1 MAAGPITQVADIIVP
16 EIFTAYTQQLTEEK
30 ARLVQS
36 GVLSRNPLIDEKLAG
51 GGLTFNIPS
60 FNDLDNDADRVS
72 TDATDPRYNVGYSQ
86 SPIPNKITTAQEIA
100 VRLSRNNSWS
110 TADLAA
116 ALAGADPL
124 AAIANR
130 VGFYWARRLQAAFV
144 ATMVGLFN
152 DNEAVAGGTDTHV
165 QNDMTNDISGTFAD
179 GVTTFSAE
187 AFIDAVQTMGDSQQ
201 DIVACMV
208 HSVVF
213 SRMQKNNLIDMIP
226 DARGEIT
233 IPTFLGREVI
243 VDDGLPNGVAGGLTA
258 GDYSSWLFGVGA
270 VGLGVGSAKVPTEVS
285 RRADGGNGGGQD
297 VLHSR
302 VEWSI
307 HPAGHRYAG
316 TAPDGGPA
324 NGSLQT
330 PAANELSH
338 AGSWSRIFAER
349 KQIKIARLI
358 TTES

>member
-1 MAAGPITQVADIIVP
+1 MAAGPLTQVADLIVP
-16 EIFTAYTQQLTEEK
+16 EIFTPYTQQLTEEK

-36 GVLSRNPLIDEKLAG
+36 GVLTRNPLIDEKLAG

-72 TDATDPRYNVGYSQ
+72 TDATDPRYAAAFAQTIV
-86 SPIPNKITTAQEIA
+86 PNKIVTAQEIA

-110 TADLAA
+110 TANLAG

-144 ATMVGLFN
+144 ATCVGVFN
-152 DNEAVAGGTDTHV
+152 DNAAAPAGTDTHL
-165 QNDMTNDISGTFAD
+165 QNDMTNDISGTFTD

-201 DIVACMV
+201 DIVAVMC
-208 HSVVF
+208 HSVVYA
-213 SRMQKNNLIDMIP
+213 RMQKNNLIDMIP
-226 DARGEIT
+226 DARGEIK

-243 VDDGLPNGVAGGLTA
+243 VDDGLPNGTAGGLTA
-258 GDYSSWLFGVGA
+258 GDYTTWLFGMGAVGFGVGA
-270 VGLGVGSAKVPTEVS
+270 NKVPTEVA
-285 RRADGGNGGGQD
+285 RRPDGGNGGGQD
-297 VLHSR
+297 VLYSR

-316 TAPDGGPA
+316 TSPDGGPA
-324 NGSLQT
+324 NGTIAS
-330 PAANELSH
+330 PGANELAD
-338 AGSWSRIFAER
+338 AGSWSRIFPER